1 MSARKSLSSAN
12 IGGIEVRNRI
22 FRSATHEGFAEKN
35 KVSDRLVKMYTDL
48 SEGGVG
54 LIITGYVGVSSTDN
68 QGPHTVSLTDDS
80 CIPGLQRLAET
91 VHQYG
96 SRIVAQLNHATSQIF
111 FAPRGTVYGPSDVAD
126 PATGIKPVPFT
137 AEQIRELIKEFGEAA
152 LRAKKAGFDGVQ
164 IHGAHGYLLSK
175 FLSPVFN
182 TRTDEYGGSPE
193 KNRKI
198 VIDVLEEIKGRCG
211 KDFPVW
217 IKLNCSDFDHAG
229 AGLDTEGFLE
239 VAKALAGKGIDA
251 IEVSGGTFAAKF
263 TPCRSKKHSAYH
275 LNEAKILK
283 GLVDV
288 PVILVGGLK
297 NIDSI
302 DQILSETGIDAVS
315 MSRPFIREPD
325 LVKRWMNGDLKDATC
340 ISCNGC
346 FNPKGTQCF
355 FNLSEEEK
363 AVQKEIMKFMGSAK
377 KE

>member
-1 MSARKSLSSAN
+1 MAAKKSLSSATV
-12 IGGIEVRNRI
+12 GGIEVKNRI
-22 FRSATHEGFAEKN
+22 FRSATHEGFADKN
-35 KVSDRLVKMYTDL
+35 KVSDRLIQMYRDL
-48 SEGGVG
+48 SAGGVG
-54 LIITGYVGVSSTDN
+54 LIITGYVNVSNTDN
-68 QGPHTVSLTDDS
+68 PGPHTVTLTDDS
-80 CIPGLQRLAET
+80 CIPGLQKLAET
-91 VHQYG
+91 VHQHG

-111 FAPRGTVYGPSDVAD
+111 SVPKGTVYGPSDVAD

-137 AEQIRELIKEFGEAA
+137 TEQIRELVKEFGEAA
-152 LRAKKAGFDGVQ
+152 LRAKKAGYDGVQ

-175 FLSPVFN
+175 FLSPLFN

-193 KNRKI
+193 KNRK
-198 VIDVLEEIKGRCG
+198 VALDVLEEIKNKCG
-211 KDFPVW
+211 NNFPVW

-229 AGLDTEGFLE
+229 AGLDTEEFIE
-239 VAKALAGKGIDA
+239 VARALAEKGIDA
-251 IEVSGGTFAAKF
+251 IEVSGGTFAGKF

-275 LNEAKILK
+275 LNEAKML
-283 GLVDV
+283 LEAVSV

-302 DQILSETGIDAVS
+302 DQILSETDIEAVS

-325 LVKRWMNGDLKDATC
+325 LVKRWMNGDRKDATC

-355 FNLSEEEK
+355 FNLSEDDK
-363 AVQKEIMKFMGSAK
+363 AVQKEIMKFMSFGK

>member
-35 KVSDRLVKMYTDL
+35 KVSDRLVKMYKDL

-111 FAPRGTVYGPSDVAD
+111 FAPRGTVYGPSDVTD

-239 VAKALAGKGIDA
+239 VAKALADKGIDA

>member
-1 MSARKSLSSAN
+1 MAAKKSLSSATV
-12 IGGIEVRNRI
+12 GGIEVRNRI
-22 FRSATHEGFAEKN
+22 FRSATHEGCAEKN
-35 KVSDRLVKMYTDL
+35 KVSDRLVRMYTDL
-48 SEGGVG
+48 SEGGAG
-54 LIITGYVGVSSTDN
+54 LIITGYFGVSATDN

-91 VHQYG
+91 VHQHG

-111 FAPRGTVYGPSDVAD
+111 FAPRGPVYGPSDATD
-126 PATGIKPVPFT
+126 PATGIKPLPFT
-137 AEQIRELIKEFGEAA
+137 TEQIRGLVSEFGEAA

-198 VIDVLEEIKGRCG
+198 VLDVLEEIKKKCG

-229 AGLDTEGFLE
+229 EGLDTEGFVE
-239 VAKALAGKGIDA
+239 VSKALAEKGIDA
-251 IEVSGGTFAAKF
+251 IEVSGGTFAGKF

-283 GLVDV
+283 GAVDV
-288 PVILVGGLK
+288 SVILVGGLK

-302 DQILSETGIDAVS
+302 EQILTETGIEAVS

-325 LVKRWMNGDLKDATC
+325 LVKRWMEGDLKDSAC

-363 AVQKEIMKFMGSAK
+363 AVQKEIMKFMGPAK